1 MNYIKIIIVIIKYN
15 GLKIMYIINFQRIYL
30 YDSDFYNKY
39 IKIKYPGISLPIMKL
54 LISLKL
60 LNDPQSIIIESYKIA
75 NDIEKIV
82 KSPLELY
89 YIIIL
94 ELNYQKKYQ
103 MMI

>member
-1 MNYIKIIIVIIKYN
+1 
-15 GLKIMYIINFQRIYL
+15 
-30 YDSDFYNKY
+30 
-39 IKIKYPGISLPIMKL
+39 MKL